1 MKNKIHL
8 LPLASLLLAGGILC
22 TGCGGDA
29 PASSVP
35 ADVSTASSV
44 EEVDA
49 MDGYDYINDY
59 VGLWGYYDI
68 ELWLRVHEDSTFEF
82 VNSEDETI
90 YTGTADA
97 DKYGMDL
104 CFDDDTP
111 QMRLDLS
118 VSGDLLEEGSSDAL
132 HPVDAIVSRATCF
145 EKNGLEIN
153 GVVDSSDPIR
163 LDSGDL
169 AYLSKKARKLLDDA
183 GFPDAVIS
191 ASNDS
196 SGHGNQKLCSLIQD
210 RILVEIE
217 KPIDLSNVYNTSI
230 KVGQFSSHNICPTC
244 GLATSSFVIGEL
256 DDVRYF
262 DHPDHFNAD
271 IMWFTK
277 GYVEY
282 VIPNLIPR
290 NQKITQLSLSAEISS
305 EAPGTDND
313 WPSDISFYINDTLV
327 GTWTSPGDYGD
338 VRGMFT
344 PEWWPQ
350 NWNQYGLLKLLVI
363 NHKGTF
369 IRFRIAVEED
379 SAHVGGLTIFGK
391 SFGNYDQDIVVSIN
405 YAPLDTEKNT
415 K

>member
-1 MKNKIHL
+1 MIHITSLDDGLELFKALGSDIRIQILKI
-8 LPLASLLLAGGILC
+8 
-22 TGCGGDA
+22 
-29 PASSVP
+29 
-35 ADVSTASSV
+35 
-44 EEVDA
+44 
-49 MDGYDYINDY
+49 
-59 VGLWGYYDI
+59 
-68 ELWLRVHEDSTFEF
+68 
-82 VNSEDETI
+82 
-90 YTGTADA
+90 
-97 DKYGMDL
+97 
-104 CFDDDTP
+104 
-111 QMRLDLS
+111 
-118 VSGDLLEEGSSDAL
+118 LLENNQMSMNQLANELNISNGAL
-132 HPVDAIVSRATCF
+132 TGHIKKLEEC
-145 EKNGLEIN
+145 GL
-153 GVVDSSDPIR
+153 
-163 LDSGDL
+163 
-169 AYLSKKARKLLDDA
+169 
-183 GFPDAVIS
+183 IS
-191 ASNDS
+191 TSNDS

-230 KVGQFSSHNICPTC
+230 KVGQFSSHNVFPTC
-244 GLATSSFVIGEL
+244 GMATSSFVIGEL

-262 DHPDHFNAD
+262 DHPDRFNAD

-305 EAPGTDND
+305 EAPGIDNN

-369 IRFRIAVEED
+369 IDGLKISDITTSELNLDYTSTIRFRIAVEEN

>member
-1 MKNKIHL
+1 MIHITSLDDGLELFKALGSDIRIQILKI
-8 LPLASLLLAGGILC
+8 
-22 TGCGGDA
+22 
-29 PASSVP
+29 
-35 ADVSTASSV
+35 
-44 EEVDA
+44 
-49 MDGYDYINDY
+49 
-59 VGLWGYYDI
+59 
-68 ELWLRVHEDSTFEF
+68 
-82 VNSEDETI
+82 
-90 YTGTADA
+90 
-97 DKYGMDL
+97 
-104 CFDDDTP
+104 
-111 QMRLDLS
+111 
-118 VSGDLLEEGSSDAL
+118 LLENNQMSMNQLANELNISNGAL
-132 HPVDAIVSRATCF
+132 TGHIKKLEEC
-145 EKNGLEIN
+145 GL
-153 GVVDSSDPIR
+153 
-163 LDSGDL
+163 
-169 AYLSKKARKLLDDA
+169 
-183 GFPDAVIS
+183 IS
-191 ASNDS
+191 TSNDS

-230 KVGQFSSHNICPTC
+230 KVGQFSSHNVYPTC
-244 GLATSSFVIGEL
+244 GMATSSFVIGEL

-262 DHPDHFNAD
+262 DHPDRFNAD

-305 EAPGTDND
+305 EAPGIDNN

-327 GTWTSPGDYGD
+327 GTWTSLGDYGD

-369 IRFRIAVEED
+369 IDGLKISDITTSELNLDYTSTIRFRIAVEEN